1 MKLLPIGI
9 TDFKE
14 IMESNCYYID
24 KTQWIE
30 EL

>member
-1 MKLLPIGI
+1 
-9 TDFKE
+9 
-14 IMESNCYYID
+14 MESNCYYID